1 MKLSE
6 RLTQERRA
14 RLAAEHLLAK
24 KQAELSYANR
34 KLGRHAMALT
44 RRIGE
49 TQAEVDTVR
58 TENEQLRSDLSE
70 ANETVQIAERRLW
83 LSIETIRDGFA
94 FFGSDSRMIAANE
107 PGHLR

>member
-1 MKLSE
+1 MNLSE

-24 KQAELSYANR
+24 KQAELPYANR

-58 TENEQLRSDLSE
+58 TENEQFRCDLSE
-70 ANETVQIAERRLW
+70 ANEKVQIAERLC
-83 LSIETIRDGFA
+83 GCQ
-94 FFGSDSRMIAANE
+94 
-107 PGHLR
+107 LRPSATGLPFLTPTAG